1 VSWLLIAFI
10 PGLLMLATFGLDR
23 LEASLD
29 GDVVSEQDVTAY
41 VEQAKAVC
49 AKPAAHT
56 GDVLRYEL
64 LDDAYEDE
72 YEECIVTESPRGL
85 PARVFI
91 HHGSNP
97 EFQATRHAYRV

>member
-1 VSWLLIAFI
+1 
-10 PGLLMLATFGLDR
+10 MLATFGLDR

-29 GDVVSEQDVTAY
+29 GDVVSEQDVTAF

-49 AKPAAHT
+49 AKPAT
-56 GDVLRYEL
+56 RTSEVQRYAL
-64 LDDAYEDE
+64 LDDAYIGYDDE

-85 PARVFI
+85 PARVFV

-97 EFQATRHAYRV
+97 EFQPTRHAYRV